1 MPPKSNEKHHILH
14 AENKER
20 RLQNRWA
27 GMVNNQDNAE
37 ILRKEA
43 EQKLIEMKTGL
54 NPIFHMDDMRRDHKL
69 ARTRDYI
76 LEERDAK

>member
-1 MPPKSNEKHHILH
+1 
-14 AENKER
+14 
-20 RLQNRWA
+20 
-27 GMVNNQDNAE
+27 MVNNQDNAE